1 MAICNCGCGQ
11 KVGFGRRGMNKNIQ
25 RTAELLTK
33 LEQAQHDALRFKP
46 YPDSDPEGMREY
58 IDGLV
63 DQGQQYLEFWI
74 QVTHGGYRGTSSE
87 AWEIKRA
94 WNQWT
99 RSSSTHAQI
108 LAAPPEKQ
116 RGFVEYV
123 ARRTA

>member
-1 MAICNCGCGQ
+1 
-11 KVGFGRRGMNKNIQ
+11 MNKNVQ
-25 RTAELLTK
+25 RTADLLTK

-46 YPDSDPEGMREY
+46 YPDSDPEGMREH

-74 QVTHGGYRGTSSE
+74 RVTHAGCRGTSSE

-116 RGFVEYV
+116 RGFVEYA